1 MRVLVAMSGGVD
13 SSVAAYM
20 LKKQGYDVEGVTLKM
35 VTDFAHFDEKACC
48 SEKDIQDAA
57 AVAEATVGFAKEEH
71 MPKGMIFFIGTL
83 SMMVAAGMLEVRT
96 LFSGVTTRLEGAA
109 PKVHWHMAPMQT

>member
-1 MRVLVAMSGGVD
+1 MGQPGAQGAGITGTQGMGV
-13 SSVAAYM
+13 STPM
-20 LKKQGYDVEGVTLKM
+20 
-35 VTDFAHFDEKACC
+35 
-48 SEKDIQDAA
+48 AA
-57 AVAEATVGFAKEEH
+57 AVAEATVGLAREEH